1 MRHPKRGNVGRHLVL
16 PMKLIFHFLSVLLF
30 AGLTFGQSSDSQAW
44 HTNDITEIKFSKDA
58 TKLISNSAGDGWLF
72 LWDVQSGRLIWRNK
86 TGFIQRGDEYYTLTS
101 FAFSPDENSI
111 ASGSRNG
118 TVALWDAKTGH
129 LLWRTDAH
137 TSNVTIVEFAPD
149 GKSIISAA
157 TPEGGDDEVKM
168 IAVENG
174 QIIKKLEGKPC
185 TVIAISFTD
194 GGKTLRTGNLDG
206 RVTEWELATRKS
218 KRAEYERGCKLHRTY
233 EWESSFSG
241 DLTLSAQRTGEEQ
254 VTISKMAKPIKVL
267 EAAGYRIYSRFSS
280 DGTKL
285 IVSGYGGF
293 TFYDLEKGTSRKV
306 EEFSRTGSTIDL
318 SSDGRWFAEGG
329 SYGDAAIKV
338 TDIST
343 GESRFIGKKS
353 SKATVPPLVSSALEE
368 RLLAERRLKQGEINT
383 ANAARDQQAAVDSQ
397 KFKQQVFITFDH
409 FGDMTDPGEKRMLES
424 DEPKESK
431 ASKPAEVANAVWLRL
446 HNDSAL
452 PIEIPTQSMYLPNKS
467 CFFDMKSGRK
477 VFGLCDKREISIWHG
492 LEDKKGKQLPYGF
505 DFGSSSIL
513 LPKTSALFAIPRE
526 LLKDGKAIRFSFT
539 FQNDTVDN
547 KVDDY
552 GEPILLRFGEKD
564 IPKTK

>member
-1 MRHPKRGNVGRHLVL
+1 
-16 PMKLIFHFLSVLLF
+16 MKLIFFFLTVLSF
-30 AGLTFGQSSDSQAW
+30 AGLAVAQSSDSQAW
-44 HTNDITEIKFSKDA
+44 HTNDITEIKFNKGA

-72 LWDVQSGRLIWRNK
+72 FWDVQSGRLIWRNK

-101 FAFSPDENSI
+101 FAFSADENYI
-111 ASGSRNG
+111 ASGSGNG

-129 LLWRTDAH
+129 LVWRTDAH
-137 TSNVTIVEFAPD
+137 TSNVTVLAFAPD
-149 GKSIISAA
+149 GKSIVSAA
-157 TPEGGDDEVKM
+157 TPEDGNDEVK
-168 IAVENG
+168 IIGVENG

-185 TVIAISFTD
+185 TVIAISFTES
-194 GGKTLRTGNLDG
+194 GKVLLTGNLDG
-206 RVTEWELATRKS
+206 QVTEWDLSTGKA
-218 KRAEYERGCKLHRTY
+218 KRAESEKGCRLHRTY

-241 DLTLSAQRTGEEQ
+241 DLSLSAQRTGEKQ

-267 EAAGYRIYSRFSS
+267 DAEDYRIYSRFSA

-293 TFYDLEKGTSRKV
+293 TFYDLEKGTSRKI

-338 TDIST
+338 TDVAT

-353 SKATVPPLVSSALEE
+353 SKGTVPPLVPTALEE
-368 RLLAERRLKQGEINT
+368 RLLAERRVKQGEINT
-383 ANAARDQQAAVDSQ
+383 ANVARDQQAVVDTQ
-397 KFKQQVFITFDH
+397 KFQQQVFITFDH
-409 FGDMTDPGEKRMLES
+409 FGDMTDPGEKRMVES
-424 DEPKESK
+424 DKPKESK
-431 ASKPAEVANAVWLRL
+431 ISKPAEVANAVWLRL
-446 HNDSAL
+446 YNDSAL
-452 PIEIPTQSMYLPNKS
+452 PIEIPTQSMYLPNKN
-467 CFFDMKSGRK
+467 CFFELKSGRK

-492 LEDKKGKQLPYGF
+492 LEDKKGKQLPYGV

-513 LPKTSALFAIPRE
+513 LPKTSVLFAIPRE

-552 GEPILLRFGEKD
+552 GKPILLRFGEKD
-564 IPKTK
+564 LHKSK

>member
-1 MRHPKRGNVGRHLVL
+1 
-16 PMKLIFHFLSVLLF
+16 MKSIFFFLSILSF
-30 AGLTFGQSSDSQAW
+30 GLAIAQSSDSQAW
-44 HTNDITEIKFSKDA
+44 HTSDITEIKFNKDA

-72 LWDVQSGRLIWRNK
+72 FWDVPSGRLIWRNK

-101 FAFSPDENSI
+101 FAFSPDENYI
-111 ASGSRNG
+111 ASGSGNG

-129 LLWRTDAH
+129 LVWRTDAH
-137 TSNVTIVEFAPD
+137 TSNVTLLDFTPD
-149 GKSIISAA
+149 GKSIVSAA
-157 TPEGGDDEVKM
+157 TPEDGDDEVK
-168 IAVENG
+168 IIGVENG

-185 TVIAISFTD
+185 TVIAISFAE
-194 GGKTLRTGNLDG
+194 GGKILRTGNLDG
-206 RVTEWELATRKS
+206 QVTEWDLSTGRSE
-218 KRAEYERGCKLHRTY
+218 RAESEKGCKLHRTY

-241 DLTLSAQRTGEEQ
+241 DLTLSAQRSGEKQ

-267 EAAGYRIYSRFSS
+267 DAEDYRIYSRFSAE
-280 DGTKL
+280 GTKL

-293 TFYDLEKGTSRKV
+293 TFYDLEKGTSRKI

-338 TDIST
+338 TDVST
-343 GESRFIGKKS
+343 GESRFIGKRS
-353 SKATVPPLVSSALEE
+353 STGTVPPLVPTTLEE
-368 RLLAERRLKQGEINT
+368 RLLSERRAKQGEINK
-383 ANAARDQQAAVDSQ
+383 AKAARDQQAAVDTQ

-409 FGDMTDPGEKRMLES
+409 FGDMSDPGEKRMVES

-431 ASKPAEVANAVWLRL
+431 ISEPAEVANAVWLRL
-446 HNDSAL
+446 HNDSPL
-452 PIEIPTQSMYLPNKS
+452 PIEIPTQSMYLPNKN
-467 CFFDMKSGRK
+467 CFFEMKSGRK
-477 VFGLCDKREISIWHG
+477 VFGLCDKREIGIWHG
-492 LEDKKGKQLPYGF
+492 LEDKKRKQLPYGF

-564 IPKTK
+564 LPKSE